1 VVPAPP
7 ARAVADLQHP
17 RRAAPARELD
27 ADALRAAVG
36 DLVARHEALRTVPV
50 EDDDGVARQHVVPDA
65 DVPWTT
71 VTGPDDLEAA
81 IDDAAR
87 TVVNVGTTVPV
98 AATLIEAGDEH
109 VLVLV
114 VHHLAAD
121 EWSLTTLADD
131 LATAYATRREGRAP
145 QRPEL
150 AIQYADHTVW
160 DAERLGAPDD
170 PGSRAGAQLA
180 WWRERL
186 AGLPEEIALP
196 TDRPRPAEPSGDG
209 GVLRFV
215 VDPALHRGVRALARE
230 TGTSTFMVLH
240 AAFAALLT
248 GLGAGTDV
256 AVGSPVTGR
265 TDPALD
271 PLVGLFVNNVVL
283 RVDTGGHPTG
293 RELLARVREV
303 DLDAVAHAD
312 VPFERVVQALDP
324 GRALARHP
332 LFQVML
338 SYREVR
344 AGGPEMPGLDASL
357 ELRETG
363 TAKFDLTVDLTETR
377 GADGLHGFVEY
388 ALDLYDAATAR
399 ALVERWLRLLG
410 ALVADPDRVVD
421 PLPLTDAAERDRLV
435 SAGVGPRVAADGRPL
450 PARIAAVAAGQPDAV
465 AVRCGEDTTTY
476 AELVERAGALA
487 GALEKAGAGP
497 GALVGVALP
506 RGPEL
511 VTALLAVLATGAAYL
526 PLDRDHP
533 AARTHQ
539 VLTDAT
545 PIAVVAEPGFDAGDV
560 AVVTPDAADGPGSLD
575 AGPVGDEAVY
585 TIYTSGSTGRP
596 KGVVVP
602 AAALDAFLAGMAD
615 RLAIGPGDRWVAVT
629 TVSFDI
635 AALELWLPL
644 VTGAEVVLAR
654 REEVL
659 DPPRLAALA
668 AGASVVQATPTLW
681 QALASDEGVDL
692 AATLSGVRVLVGGEA
707 LPPALGRRLA
717 AAAAEVTNV
726 YGPTETTIWS
736 TAAPVSGIRGHDR
749 EFHSHAIGTPLPGER
764 AYVLDAGLR
773 PVPDGVVGEL
783 HLAGAGVTRGY
794 HARGDL
800 TAERF
805 VADPFGPP
813 GTRMYRT
820 GDLAR
825 RDRDGTLHY
834 LGRVDQQ
841 VKVRGF
847 RIELGDVTAALEAA
861 DGVAAATAVVRPGAG
876 DAPAR
881 LLGYVVPTDGAVDPA
896 AVRTAVAE
904 RLPEHMVPVAVT
916 VLDAFPTTPNGKIDA
931 KALPEPDAP
940 AAPAGGARAPA
951 TAAERALAGV
961 FGEVLDVPEI
971 AVGADSDFF
980 ALGGDSIASI
990 RVVGRARAAGW
1001 AIAARDVFTRRTPA
1015 ALAEVAE
1022 QTEAAPAETD
1032 GSTPLVALDDD
1043 ELEDLDAEWSAP

>member
-1 VVPAPP
+1 
-7 ARAVADLQHP
+7 
-17 RRAAPARELD
+17 
-27 ADALRAAVG
+27 
-36 DLVARHEALRTVPV
+36 
-50 EDDDGVARQHVVPDA
+50 
-65 DVPWTT
+65 
-71 VTGPDDLEAA
+71 
-81 IDDAAR
+81 
-87 TVVNVGTTVPV
+87 
-98 AATLIEAGDEH
+98 
-109 VLVLV
+109 
-114 VHHLAAD
+114 
-121 EWSLTTLADD
+121 
-131 LATAYATRREGRAP
+131 
-145 QRPEL
+145 
-150 AIQYADHTVW
+150 
-160 DAERLGAPDD
+160 
-170 PGSRAGAQLA
+170 
-180 WWRERL
+180 
-186 AGLPEEIALP
+186 
-196 TDRPRPAEPSGDG
+196 
-209 GVLRFV
+209 
-215 VDPALHRGVRALARE
+215 
-230 TGTSTFMVLH
+230 
-240 AAFAALLT
+240 
-248 GLGAGTDV
+248 
-256 AVGSPVTGR
+256 
-265 TDPALD
+265 
-271 PLVGLFVNNVVL
+271 
-283 RVDTGGHPTG
+283 
-293 RELLARVREV
+293 
-303 DLDAVAHAD
+303 
-312 VPFERVVQALDP
+312 
-324 GRALARHP
+324 
-332 LFQVML
+332 
-338 SYREVR
+338 
-344 AGGPEMPGLDASL
+344 
-357 ELRETG
+357 
-363 TAKFDLTVDLTETR
+363 
-377 GADGLHGFVEY
+377 
-388 ALDLYDAATAR
+388 
-399 ALVERWLRLLG
+399 
-410 ALVADPDRVVD
+410 
-421 PLPLTDAAERDRLV
+421 
-435 SAGVGPRVAADGRPL
+435 
-450 PARIAAVAAGQPDAV
+450 
-465 AVRCGEDTTTY
+465 
-476 AELVERAGALA
+476 
-487 GALEKAGAGP
+487 
-497 GALVGVALP
+497 
-506 RGPEL
+506 
-511 VTALLAVLATGAAYL
+511 LLAVLATGAAYL
-526 PLDRDHP
+526 PLDPDHP

-545 PIAVVAEPGFDAGDV
+545 PAAVVAEPGFDAGDV
-560 AVVTPDAADGPGSLD
+560 AVVAPDATGAGSVEQ
-575 AGPVGDEAVY
+575 GPVGDEAVY

-602 AAALDAFLAGMAD
+602 AAALDAFLAGMAE

-668 AGASVVQATPTLW
+668 AGASFVQATPTLW

-707 LPPALGRRLA
+707 LPPALGQRLA

-736 TAAPVSGIRGHDR
+736 TAAHVSGIRGHGR
-749 EFHSHAIGTPLPGER
+749 EIHSHGIGTPLPGER

-825 RDRDGTLHY
+825 RDGDGTLHY

-847 RIELGDVTAALEAA
+847 RIELGDVTAALEAP

-876 DAPAR
+876 EAPAR
-881 LLGYVVPTDGAVDPA
+881 LLGYVVPVDGSDPVDPA
-896 AVRTAVAE
+896 AVRAAVAE

-940 AAPAGGARAPA
+940 ATPAGGGRAPE
-951 TAAERALAGV
+951 TEAERALAAV

-971 AVGADSDFF
+971 SADADFF

-1022 QTEAAPAETD
+1022 LTGAAPQEPN
-1032 GSTPLVALDDD
+1032 GSRPSTPLVALDDD